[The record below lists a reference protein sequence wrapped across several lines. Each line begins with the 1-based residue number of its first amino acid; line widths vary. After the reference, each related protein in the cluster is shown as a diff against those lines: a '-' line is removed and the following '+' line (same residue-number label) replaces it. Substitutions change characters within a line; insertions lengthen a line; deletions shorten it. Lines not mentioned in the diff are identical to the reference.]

1 MKSPAPATILALHLA
16 NIASANGEIH
26 GIEPIAWTATRVVSI
41 AIAVRRLVEAGCNA
55 ELTTR
60 QEKRLE
66 SLRKRADE
74 LLRPY
79 GLELA
84 NPWGLCHYACPL
96 QHNGRLRESD
106 CTFLA

>member
-16 NIASANGEIH
+16 NIALAKHEIH
-26 GIEPIAWTATRVVSI
+26 GIEPIAWTATRIVTI
-41 AIAVRRLVEAGCNA
+41 AIAVRKLVEHGCNV
-55 ELTTR
+55 ELTIR

-66 SLRKRADE
+66 SLRKRADA
-74 LLRPY
+74 LLQPY

-84 NPWGLCHYACPL
+84 NPWGLCHYACPIG
-96 QHNGRLRESD
+96 HDGRSESS